1 MRIRKNQ
8 KGFTLIELLIV
19 VAIIGIIAAI
29 AVPGLLRARMSGNE
43 ASAIGGL
50 RAINTAQQNYS
61 QLCNGYSPDLVT
73 LGTPNNFLS
82 PDMSSADP
90 TVKSGFSTEDA
101 GLGMALANPPA
112 ACGAPTP
119 DYWAEAHPDL
129 ASLRIGLFG
138 ASTGAAAALIAAA
151 RRPGAVRA
159 VVSRGGRPDLAEQ
172 SLGAVVAPT
181 LLVVGGNDEVVVE
194 INQRVFERLKEPK
207 ALEIVPGATHLF
219 EESGALDRVAQLAC
233 TWFEQY
239 LV

>member
-112 ACGAPTP
+112 ACGAPTGH
-119 DYWAEAHPDL
+119 DGRDVRRSGGGAQGAMERAENGDSVTQSDGQHQSRHGL
-129 ASLRIGLFG
+129 A
-138 ASTGAAAALIAAA
+138 T
-151 RRPGAVRA
+151 RPCRF
-159 VVSRGGRPDLAEQ
+159 
-172 SLGAVVAPT
+172 
-181 LLVVGGNDEVVVE
+181 LLLW
-194 INQRVFERLKEPK
+194 RL
-207 ALEIVPGATHLF
+207 
-219 EESGALDRVAQLAC
+219 
-233 TWFEQY
+233 
-239 LV
+239 